1 MDVSCLLVF
10 LMSNIW
16 VSIPW
21 LHLEDWGVWDSRSH
35 RPKGTAPLLLSRTLL
50 EAAQPGSC
58 LVLLRNGA
66 CFQKND
72 IKLFT
77 SSLGYISCRG

>member
-1 MDVSCLLVF
+1 MDISCPVVF
-10 LMSNIW
+10 HMGQPPMHPFGRLGYVEW
-16 VSIPW
+16 QVPQTCR
-21 LHLEDWGVWDSRSH
+21 DG
-35 RPKGTAPLLLSRTLL
+35 TLL
-50 EAAQPGSC
+50 KAVQPETC
-58 LVLLRNGA
+58 LVLLRNEA